1 MSADF
6 QRVAI
11 VNRGEPAM
19 RVIHAIREFNLE
31 RGTGISTIALFT
43 EPDRRARFVREAD
56 ESFDLGPAT
65 FVDEADGQRKPTYL
79 DYARLEQ
86 ALVSVQADAVWAGW
100 GFVAE
105 RADFVELCDRLGI
118 TFIGPTALAI
128 RRVGDKISGKRLAEQ
143 AGLRV
148 TPWGGEAA
156 STLDVA
162 WVHAQRLG
170 YPVVVKASA
179 GAGGR
184 GIRRA
189 WSEAGLAAAF
199 DSARREAGR
208 TFGDSTVFVERWLEG
223 VRHVEVQIQA
233 DQYGAIW
240 AVGVRDCTIQ
250 RRFQKLMA
258 EAPSPALLPGED
270 EAIKEAA
277 IRFCRAADYQDAA
290 TVEFLFDPS
299 TRQFFMMEV
308 NPRLQVEHP
317 VTEHTTGV
325 DLVKLSLHVARGGHL
340 EGQAPVTTGHAI
352 EVRLNAENVDSG
364 FAAAPGEIE
373 LFRLP
378 TGPGLRVDSGVAE
391 GDVIPAE
398 FGSMFA
404 KLSAVGH
411 TREEALGRLK
421 RALAESAIAI
431 KGGTTNRTFMLQLLD
446 REEVRAGRVDVGW
459 LDRASARPDFEPGE
473 NAGIALLQ
481 AAIEV
486 YDTEAS
492 GELEE
497 FFSGAAKMRPSC
509 RPDVGRQVEVGYLGH
524 RYQFKVYRQGV
535 QEYRIDVAGT
545 RIDLNV
551 ERLGPCERWITH
563 GEHRYRVLSVAQG
576 YTHLVE
582 VDGVPHRISRADA
595 GIVRAPGPAMVVSV
609 SVQPG
614 DHVSAGDRLAVLE
627 SMKMELAVTAP
638 FSGVV
643 RQVLVMANA
652 QVGAGGPLVHVDAAT
667 AAKTGDGAGARV
679 TFEGVA
685 LSRDRQERRVSRTRA
700 ILRGVKAGL
709 GELKRG
715 PAHRAPIALQNL
727 RRLMLGF
734 DVDPAESK
742 RLVSE
747 YVRACQALD
756 DIEPGRRRAEDDL
769 LRIFV
774 DISAVF
780 ARHTAPERNESG
792 GSLSAEEYLFTY
804 LRTLETR
811 GGDLPKSF
819 LEKLQRALAHYGID
833 SLDPTPALRESL
845 LWMFKSHRRVDLQVD
860 AVVALL
866 EQRLARS
873 DASDV
878 PGFLGLL
885 DRLIA
890 VSRQRYPSVSDIA
903 RDVRYRAFDRPGF
916 EESRRSIYATME
928 AHLATMAR
936 DPFGADRRARIA
948 ALVECPQ
955 PLKELFA
962 VRFEAA
968 PPVVREVMLE
978 VLTRRFYRIREFT
991 SFTALETGERSVAVA
1006 EYAHEH
1012 KQVHVIATHAVDP
1025 DARRA
1030 LETVQRVALSFP
1042 RDHDVVVDLHVWTRG
1057 ALDNPDAAS
1066 EELRGLLDQA
1076 RFDRPVRRVVVMV
1089 SGPGVQA
1096 ATGQTQYFTFRP
1108 GPAGFREQK
1117 LYRGMHPM
1125 MAKRL
1130 ELWRLRNFFVDRL
1143 PSVEDVYLF
1152 HGVARDNPKDE
1163 RLFALAEVRDVTA
1176 IRDGN
1181 GGLVQVPH
1189 LERMMMEALN
1199 ALRRVQLR
1207 RAPGDRLQWNR
1218 VLLYVRPTLQLKK
1231 EELEAVVRRMGS
1243 EAEGLGLQKVVV
1255 RAQIPDEGGTPHDTV
1270 LRVSVSAGQAM
1281 ALQFNEPSAEPIRPL
1296 TEYAQKVVR
1305 MRQRGLTYPYEL
1317 IRMLTPSREAM
1328 QADLPPGE
1336 FVEHDLDATGQL
1348 VPVDRPYG
1356 KNTAN
1361 VVVGLIENVTEK
1373 YPDGMTRVI
1382 ILGDPSKEV
1391 GSLAEPECARILAAL
1406 DMAERMRVPLE
1417 WFALSAGAKISME
1430 SGTENM
1436 DWIAMVLRRLI
1447 EFTQAGHE
1455 INIIV
1460 IGINVGGQPYWNAEA
1475 TMLLHTRGILIMTP
1489 EGAMVLT
1496 GKTALDY
1503 SGSVSAEDNQGI
1515 GGYEHIMGPN
1525 GQAQYWAR
1533 DLGEACQILL
1543 RHYDHTYVAPGE
1555 RFPRRAVTRDP
1566 IARDVR
1572 SYPHGDVQGTGFETV
1587 GDIFSDEKNRGRKK
1601 PFDIRKVM
1609 RAASDQDHE
1618 PLERWP
1624 HMRDAENAVT
1634 WDAHIGGYPVALLGF
1649 ESRAV
1654 PRVGIVPP
1662 DGPEQFTSGTL
1673 FPMAS
1678 KKVARFVNTASGV
1691 RPLVILANL
1700 SGFDGSPESMRRRQL
1715 EWGAEIGRAVVNFK
1729 GPIIFCVISRYH
1741 GGAFVVFSK
1750 TLNENMEVV
1759 ALEGTYASVIGGA
1772 PAAAVVFAREVDART
1787 RKDPRVQG
1795 LQRELEQASDSAK
1808 AAIRSKLSEVTRS
1821 VRSEKLGQVADEFD
1835 AVHSVHRAL
1844 QVGSLDRIIRAAD
1857 LRPYLIDAIE
1867 RGMAKEL
1874 ERK

>member
-1 MSADF
+1 MSVEF

-31 RGTGISTIALFT
+31 RGTAIRTIALFT

-56 ESFDLGPAT
+56 ESHNLGPAT
-65 FVDEADGQRKPTYL
+65 FVDEADGQRKPSYL
-79 DYARLEQ
+79 DYERLRV
-86 ALVSVQADAVWAGW
+86 ALAAVHADAVWAGW

-105 RADFVELCDRLGI
+105 RADFVELCEQIGI
-118 TFIGPTALAI
+118 TFIGPTSQAL
-128 RRVGDKISGKRLAEQ
+128 RRLGDKISAKRLAEQ
-143 AGLRV
+143 AGLAV

-156 STLDVA
+156 SSLDVA

-170 YPVVVKASA
+170 YPVLIKASA

-189 WSEAGLAAAF
+189 WSESELAAAF

-208 TFGDSTVFVERWLEG
+208 TFGDATVYVERWLEG
-223 VRHVEVQIQA
+223 VRHVEVQIQG
-233 DQYGAIW
+233 DHQGALW

-250 RRFQKLMA
+250 RRFQKLVA
-258 EAPSPALLPGED
+258 EAPSPALLAGEED
-270 EAIKEAA
+270 ALKDAA
-277 IRFCRAADYQDAA
+277 QRLCRAADYQDAA

-299 TRQFFMMEV
+299 TRRFFFMEV

-325 DLVKLSLHVARGGHL
+325 DLVKLSLHVARGGTL
-340 EGQAPVTTGHAI
+340 DGSPPVTSGHAI

-364 FAAAPGEIE
+364 FSAAPGEVE
-373 LFRLP
+373 MFRLP

-391 GDVIPAE
+391 GDVIPPE

-421 RALAESAIAI
+421 RALAESGIAI
-431 KGGTTNRTFMLQLLD
+431 KGGTTNRTYLLQLLD
-446 REEVRAGRVDVGW
+446 RDEVRASRVDVGW
-459 LDRASARPDFEPGE
+459 LDRSSQRPAIGPGE
-473 NAGIALLQ
+473 HAGIALLQ

-486 YDTEAS
+486 YDAEAAV
-492 GELEE
+492 ELEE
-497 FFSGAAKMRPSC
+497 FFSAAARMRPTC
-509 RPDVGRQVEVGYLGH
+509 RPDVGRQVEIGYLGH
-524 RYQFKVYRQGV
+524 RYQFRVYRQGV
-535 QEYRIDVAGT
+535 QEYRVDVAGSH
-545 RIDLNV
+545 IDLTV

-563 GEHRYRVLSVAQG
+563 GEHRYRVLSFVQG

-595 GIVRAPGPAMVVSV
+595 GIVRAAGPAIVVAV
-609 SVQPG
+609 
-614 DHVSAGDRLAVLE
+614 HVKAGEFVNAGDRLAVLE

-643 RQVLVMANA
+643 RQVMVMPNA
-652 QVGAGGPLVHVDAAT
+652 QVPPGAPLVHVDAAG
-667 AAKTGDGAGARV
+667 AGDGDAEGLRV
-679 TFEGVA
+679 AFEGIS
-685 LSRDRQERRVSRTRA
+685 LLKPRPDRRVSRTRA
-700 ILRGVKAGL
+700 ILKGVRAGF

-715 PAHRAPIALQNL
+715 PGYRVPALLQDL

-734 DVDPAESK
+734 DVDPVESK

-747 YVRACQALD
+747 YARAAQSAD
-756 DIEPGRRRAEDDL
+756 DADPERRRAEDDL

-774 DISAVF
+774 DISSVF
-780 ARHTAPERNESG
+780 GRHAALEGDEQEG
-792 GSLSAEEYLFTY
+792 ALSAEEYLFTY
-804 LRTLETR
+804 LRTLEAR
-811 GGDLPKSF
+811 GGDLPRAF
-819 LEKLQRALAHYGID
+819 LDKLRRALVHYGVE
-833 SLDPTPALRESL
+833 SLDPTAALRESL
-845 LWMFKSHRRVDLQVD
+845 IWMFKSHRRVDQQAD
-860 AVVALL
+860 AVAAVLG
-866 EQRLARS
+866 QRLLRG
-873 DASDV
+873 DAADT
-878 PGFLGLL
+878 PGFLSLL

-890 VSRQRYPSVSDIA
+890 ASRNRHQAVWDVA
-903 RDVRYRAFDRPGF
+903 RDVRYCAFDRPGF
-916 EESRRSIYATME
+916 EESRRAVYATME
-928 AHLATMAR
+928 AHLSTLAR
-936 DPFGADRRARIA
+936 DPYGASRGARIA
-948 ALVECPQ
+948 ALVQCPQ
-955 PLKELFA
+955 PLKALFA
-962 VRFEAA
+962 PRFEQAA
-968 PPVVREVMLE
+968 PAVRDVMLE
-978 VLTRRFYRIREFT
+978 VITRRFYSIRDLEPFA
-991 SFTALETGERSVAVA
+991 ALAAGDRSVAA
-1006 EYAHEH
+1006 TSYTFDGRR
-1012 KQVHVIATHAVDP
+1012 VHVLATHTTEADLRE
-1025 DARRA
+1025 AI
-1030 LETVQRVALSFP
+1030 ETVQRLSLSCP
-1042 RDHDVVVDLHVWTRG
+1042 EGHDIAIDLHVSTRN
-1057 ALDNPDAAS
+1057 ALKDADTAADD
-1066 EELRGLLDQA
+1066 LRELLDQA
-1076 RFDRPVRRVVVMV
+1076 GFERAIRRIVIMV
-1089 SGPGVQA
+1089 SGPAVVA
-1096 ATGQTQYFTFRP
+1096 AAGQTQYFTFRP
-1108 GPAGFREQK
+1108 GPSGYREQR

-1125 MAKRL
+1125 VAKRL
-1130 ELWRLRNFFVDRL
+1130 ELWRLENFYVNRL

-1152 HGVARDNPKDE
+1152 HGVARENSKDE
-1163 RLFALAEVRDVTA
+1163 RLFALAEVRDVNA
-1176 IRDGN
+1176 VRDGD
-1181 GGLVQVPH
+1181 GCLVQLPH
-1189 LERMMMEALN
+1189 LERMLMESLTAI
-1199 ALRRVQLR
+1199 RREQLR
-1207 RAPGDRLQWNR
+1207 RGPTERLQWNR
-1218 VLLYVRPTLQLKK
+1218 VVLYVRPPLLIPR
-1231 EELEAVVRRMGS
+1231 EELEAVARRLGS

-1255 RAQIPDEGGTPHDTV
+1255 RASMPDGAGVLRDTV
-1270 LRVSVSAGQAM
+1270 LRIAVGGVQAM
-1281 ALQFNEPSAEPIRPL
+1281 ALQFRQASAEPIRPL

-1317 IRMLTPSREAM
+1317 IRMLTPPGEAA
-1328 QADLPPGE
+1328 QSDLPPGE
-1336 FVEHDLDATGQL
+1336 FVEHDLGPDGRL
-1348 VPVDRPYG
+1348 VPVERPYG
-1356 KNTAN
+1356 LNTAN
-1361 VVVGLIENVTEK
+1361 VVVGLITNVTRK
-1373 YPDGMTRVI
+1373 YPEGMTRVI

-1406 DMAERMRVPLE
+1406 DMAREMNVPLE

-1436 DWIAMVLRRLI
+1436 DWIAKVLRRLI

-1475 TMLLHTRGILIMTP
+1475 TMLMHTRGILIMTP

-1543 RHYDHTYVAPGE
+1543 RHYDHTYLAAGE
-1555 RFPRRAVTRDP
+1555 RFPRRALTRDP
-1566 IARDVR
+1566 IARDVC
-1572 SYPHGDVQGTGFETV
+1572 SYPHGDAQGAGFELV
-1587 GDIFSDEKNRGRKK
+1587 GDVFSDETNPGRKK

-1609 RAASDQDHE
+1609 RAVSDQDHE
-1618 PLERWP
+1618 PLERWA

-1649 ESRAV
+1649 ESRAL

-1678 KKVARFVNTASGV
+1678 KKVARFINAASAV

-1715 EWGAEIGRAVVNFK
+1715 EWGAEIGRAVVNFD
-1729 GPIIFCVISRYH
+1729 GPIVFVVISRYH

-1750 TLNENMEVV
+1750 ALNENMEVV

-1787 RKDPRVQG
+1787 RKEPGVQT
-1795 LQRELEQASDSAK
+1795 LQKELDQAPDAGR
-1808 AAIRSKLSEVTRS
+1808 AAIRARLAETVRS

-1835 AVHSVHRAL
+1835 RIHSVHRAL
-1844 QVGSLDRIIRAAD
+1844 QVGSLDRIIRASD
-1857 LRPYLIDAIE
+1857 LRPYVVDA
-1867 RGMAKEL
+1867 L
-1874 ERK
+1874 ERLMARCGPRS